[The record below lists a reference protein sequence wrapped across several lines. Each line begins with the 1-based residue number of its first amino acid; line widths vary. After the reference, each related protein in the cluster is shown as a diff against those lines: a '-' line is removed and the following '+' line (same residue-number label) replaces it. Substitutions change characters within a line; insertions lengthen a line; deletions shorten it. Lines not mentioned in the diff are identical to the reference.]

1 MSISAHVYSDV
12 YIIDVLYILKAIK
25 TRCYAHFW
33 TPVIFRQ
40 NSHIILKDFISFQLS

>member
-1 MSISAHVYSDV
+1 MSTSAHVYSDV
-12 YIIDVLYILKAIK
+12 YIIDVLYIFKPIK
-25 TRCYAHFW
+25 TLRYACFL